1 DRMARKIGIVTD
13 STADV
18 PQHFQHALGITVVP
32 VSIIIDGQRFRDG
45 VDMQVQDFY
54 RNFSQYGEMYSE
66 PVSYEDYALAYKK
79 LTYEYDDLICI
90 HCSSKVSATY
100 QNAVDVHNDFNSSH
114 DCRVAIVDSMQCSM
128 GVGIPVMAAAR
139 MAQTGK
145 DFDTIVAQID
155 LMRGNMSTFFGV
167 TNLKH
172 LRKGKKIS
180 GLKSLVGMAMKV
192 KPVLSFEDGQIMVK
206 TKLFGEQQHMI
217 LEMIDMIR
225 EDIGGRPITLAIMQT
240 AADAAII
247 QRLRSVFESEFDCKD
262 VFDAYVS
269 PSIGLNT
276 GPDSTGVIYYKHPM
290 DA

>member
-1 DRMARKIGIVTD
+1 MARKIGIVTD

-100 QNAVDVHNDFNSSH
+100 QNAVDVHNDFKASH

-290 DA
+290 GA

>member
-1 DRMARKIGIVTD
+1 MARKIGIVTD

-79 LTYEYDDLICI
+79 LTYDYDDLICI

-100 QNAVDVHNDFNSSH
+100 QNAVDVHNDFKASH

-155 LMRGNMSTFFGV
+155 LMRDNMSTFFGV

-180 GLKSLVGMAMKV
+180 GIKSLVGMAMKV

-262 VFDAYVS
+262 VLDAYVS

-290 DA
+290 GA

>member
-1 DRMARKIGIVTD
+1 MARKIGIVTD

-18 PQHFQHALGITVVP
+18 PQHFQHALGIMVVP

-54 RNFSQYGEMYSE
+54 RNFSQYDEMYSE

-290 DA
+290 GA

>member
-1 DRMARKIGIVTD
+1 MARKIGIVTD

-54 RNFSQYGEMYSE
+54 RNFSQYDEMYSE

-79 LTYEYDDLICI
+79 LTYDYDDLICN

-155 LMRGNMSTFFGV
+155 LMRDNMSTFFGV

-180 GLKSLVGMAMKV
+180 GIKSLVGMAMKV

-262 VFDAYVS
+262 VLDAYVS

-290 DA
+290 GA

>member
-1 DRMARKIGIVTD
+1 MARKIGIVTD

-100 QNAVDVHNDFNSSH
+100 QNAVDVHTDFKASH

-145 DFDTIVAQID
+145 DFDTIVAEID
-155 LMRGNMSTFFGV
+155 LMRDNMSTFFGV

-180 GLKSLVGMAMKV
+180 GIKSLVGMAMKV

-262 VFDAYVS
+262 VLDAYVS

-290 DA
+290 GA

>member
-1 DRMARKIGIVTD
+1 MARKIGIVTD

-290 DA
+290 GA

>member
-1 DRMARKIGIVTD
+1 MGRKIGIVTD

-18 PQHFQHALGITVVP
+18 PPHYQHKLDITVVP
-32 VSIIIDGQRFRDG
+32 VSIFIDGKRYRDG
-45 VDMQVQDFY
+45 VDIQVQDFY
-54 RNFSQYGEMYSE
+54 RNFAHYGQMHSE
-66 PVSYEDYALAYKK
+66 PVSYEDYALIYKK

-100 QNAVDVHNDFNSSH
+100 QNALSVHNDFQASH
-114 DCRVAIVDSMQCSM
+114 NCRVAIVDSLQCSM

-139 MAQTGK
+139 LAQQVA
-145 DFDTIVAQID
+145 DVDTILRQVD
-155 LMRGNMSTFFGV
+155 LMRRNMSTYFGV

-180 GLKSLVGMAMKV
+180 GMKSLLGAAMKV

-206 TKLFGEQQHMI
+206 TKLWGEKKHMI

-225 EDIGGRPITLAIMQT
+225 RDIAGRPITLAIMQT
-240 AADAAII
+240 AAEAAII
-247 QRLRSVFESEFDCKD
+247 QRLRSVFESEFACKD
-262 VFDAYVS
+262 VLDAFVS

-290 DA
+290 GG

>member
-1 DRMARKIGIVTD
+1 MARKIGIVTD

-54 RNFSQYGEMYSE
+54 RNFSQYDEMYSE

-128 GVGIPVMAAAR
+128 GVGIPVMTAAR

-262 VFDAYVS
+262 VLDAYVS

-290 DA
+290 GA

>member
-1 DRMARKIGIVTD
+1 MARKIGIVTD

-100 QNAVDVHNDFNSSH
+100 QNAVDVHNDFKASH

-128 GVGIPVMAAAR
+128 GVGIPVMTAAR

-217 LEMIDMIR
+217 LEMLEMIR

-290 DA
+290 GA

>member
-1 DRMARKIGIVTD
+1 MARKIGIVTD
-13 STADV
+13 STSDV

-66 PVSYEDYALAYKK
+66 PVSYEDFALTYKK

-90 HCSSKVSATY
+90 HCSSKVSTTY
-100 QNAVDVHNDFNSSH
+100 QNAVDVHHDFQGSH
-114 DCRVAIVDSMQCSM
+114 DCRVAIVDSLQCSM
-128 GVGIPVMAAAR
+128 GLGIPVMAAAR
-139 MAQTGK
+139 MAQEGM
-145 DFDTIVAQID
+145 DFDTILAQIN

-180 GLKSLVGMAMKV
+180 GLKSIVGMAMKV
-192 KPVLSFEDGQIMVK
+192 KPVLSFEDGEIMVK
-206 TKLFGEQQHMI
+206 TKLFGEQQHML
-217 LEMIDMIR
+217 LEMLDMIR

-240 AADAAII
+240 AADTAII
-247 QRLRSVFESEFDCKD
+247 QRLRSVFESEFDCKN

-290 DA
+290 GA

>member
-1 DRMARKIGIVTD
+1 MARKIGIVTD

>member
-1 DRMARKIGIVTD
+1 MARKIGIVTD

-32 VSIIIDGQRFRDG
+32 VSIIIDGKRFRDG

-54 RNFSQYGEMYSE
+54 RNFSQYDEMYSE

-139 MAQTGK
+139 MAQTGR
-145 DFDTIVAQID
+145 DFDTIVAQIN

-180 GLKSLVGMAMKV
+180 GIKSLVGMAMKV

-240 AADAAII
+240 AADTAII

-290 DA
+290 GA

>member
-1 DRMARKIGIVTD
+1 MARKIGIVTD

-262 VFDAYVS
+262 VLDAYVS

-290 DA
+290 GA

>member
-1 DRMARKIGIVTD
+1 MARKIGIVTD

-79 LTYEYDDLICI
+79 LTYDYDDLICI

-155 LMRGNMSTFFGV
+155 LMRDNMSTFFGV

-180 GLKSLVGMAMKV
+180 GIKSLVGMAMKV